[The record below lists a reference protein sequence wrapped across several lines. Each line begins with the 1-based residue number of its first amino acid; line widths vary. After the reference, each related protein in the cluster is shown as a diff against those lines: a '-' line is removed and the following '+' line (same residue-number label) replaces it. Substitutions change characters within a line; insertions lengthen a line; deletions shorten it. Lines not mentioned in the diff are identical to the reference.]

1 MPMFIPSK
9 NAALDRVNQY
19 ISEKLI
25 HYQSKRNHDFGG
37 IDANYVSYL
46 SPYLRHR
53 VITEEYVIKQGLSLY
68 PFNKIEKFIQEILW
82 RTYWK
87 GWLQLRPKVWS
98 DYRNDLEKIKLNN
111 SLNDILEYKTDIECF
126 DNWTK

>member
-37 IDANYVSYL
+37 VDANYVSYL

-53 VITEEYVIKQGLSLY
+53 VITEEYVIKQAPNY
-68 PFNKIEKFIQEILW
+68 HTKNTKDEQKIRK
-82 RTYWK
+82 
-87 GWLQLRPKVWS
+87 
-98 DYRNDLEKIKLNN
+98 
-111 SLNDILEYKTDIECF
+111 EYKYSTSGVFKKRIPMIPPMDLGPGPYCP
-126 DNWTK
+126 

>member
-19 ISEKLI
+19 IAEKLI

-37 IDANYVSYL
+37 VDANYVSYL

-53 VITEEYVIKQGLSLY
+53 VITEEYVIKQALSLY
-68 PFNKIEKFIQEILW
+68 PFNKIEKFIWTNINICKIPSNP
-82 RTYWK
+82 WK
-87 GWLQLRPKVWS
+87 
-98 DYRNDLEKIKLNN
+98 N
-111 SLNDILEYKTDIECF
+111 
-126 DNWTK
+126 

>member
-53 VITEEYVIKQGLSLY
+53 VITEEYLLNRDY
-68 PFNKIEKFIQEILW
+68 PSIL
-82 RTYWK
+82 
-87 GWLQLRPKVWS
+87 L
-98 DYRNDLEKIKLNN
+98 IKLK
-111 SLNDILEYKTDIECF
+111 SLFRRFYGEHTGKAGFN
-126 DNWTK
+126 

>member
-37 IDANYVSYL
+37 LMQIM
-46 SPYLRHR
+46 
-53 VITEEYVIKQGLSLY
+53 
-68 PFNKIEKFIQEILW
+68 
-82 RTYWK
+82 
-87 GWLQLRPKVWS
+87 
-98 DYRNDLEKIKLNN
+98 
-111 SLNDILEYKTDIECF
+111 
-126 DNWTK
+126 